1 VRINVAC
8 PRRMLHAALEQLR
21 RAVAAAATGDPAL
34 GRARRARNRDGLVNG
49 KVNVTLELG
58 DARSV

>member
-1 VRINVAC
+1 MRINVAC

-34 GRARRARNRDGLVNG
+34 GAELRRVSER
-49 KVNVTLELG
+49 
-58 DARSV
+58 